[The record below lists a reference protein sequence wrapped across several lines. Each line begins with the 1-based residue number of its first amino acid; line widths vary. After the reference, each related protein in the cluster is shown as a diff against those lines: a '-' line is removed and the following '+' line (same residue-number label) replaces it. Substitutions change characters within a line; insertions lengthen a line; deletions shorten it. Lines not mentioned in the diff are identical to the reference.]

1 MSMGAEIDEFLAQLD
16 EISTDSTSVD
26 HYQLQKQKSR
36 NKELRSHLVTVRD
49 FGKEILCLYK
59 NERQERANIQEKLN
73 KAQKEFNEL
82 QRSYD
87 DLERRNVN
95 ETFNYTQSVSELKE
109 KQAQEHEDYIELSQ
123 DYFELLSESTCF
135 LNYELKQP
143 QNKIISK
150 TERFLRNALGE
161 NFKNLPKVM
170 RSKRARVGDSVVS
183 RTSSRTS
190 KRGSDKVKDGAE
202 PKRMKT
208 EIWDMKSI
216 SQASSPAAAIQFDE
230 ETSDLS
236 SEIGEAESSFS
247 FNTFSIGNETS
258 FTLLQGD
265 KNSPSPTRINHRC
278 NCHLYADSDIVL
290 VSTGTN
296 TDPPFEPPVSVTRL
310 LESEDVEENLTNDPV
325 IENIGENENDLK
337 RLFDDLMFKS
347 FIDSLE
353 ATTELNV
360 LEVSSTSKNE
370 SKDNGKKAESISS
383 HDFDAQ
389 FNILEN
395 HQLSGKSIVPA
406 FSSTATN
413 TEPEVSKPIKE
424 TVEQGTSPEL
434 TLTCNKSTATVRST
448 TTRGTT
454 TVNVTTKS
462 CGSQFPEI
470 TMEKIFSETIFEL
483 PDCLSPIYEIQVEE
497 VAKTAVGTITELRNV
512 NREVD
517 YIVSTTRVKTELS
530 IEKLVDLHDPED
542 QSFIILGQTLFDL
555 FLKRIRK
562 SNDCL
567 SDDEITRQK
576 IWKHLKRQLLDRF
589 SELTF
594 DESLNVSFSDS
605 ELHERIAVD
614 DLNNKGSKDLYE
626 SCTITT
632 DEPANDEADS
642 VEESEEL
649 MSIDSTVNQPDELL
663 ESTATFVKPAAVTL
677 SKPEII
683 SPSILPDDEQTL
695 IYEEFEHILASM
707 KAICSTPPHLLEP
720 IQDLPDVIFGSLFP
734 DSINEAEEEV
744 EEDCCKSS
752 DDVLAGFDIEYDPIE
767 IPIDNEDEIVQSSCP
782 VFTDFDTPRSP
793 PPFTMTS
800 EIDDPPVIP
809 TEESKK
815 KKCLAKNVDSILDY
829 NPKIR
834 LNILQ
839 WQKRHTITNKES
851 DKLLCKIRKSI
862 ATYLIAEWTDENLDI
877 CVTSI
882 DPFNEFVLTEAIYE
896 TVEDNKWQKDVN
908 TDFTPGAP
916 PLPHYQQKLILLIKK
931 LSDKNSLLPH
941 KLIESLEEKL
951 LRLDNSKVE
960 LDDLRNISYYY
971 TSLVDLFFGG
981 DLTMVFY
988 FIVKCIYF
996 YGYKAIPMVFVL
1008 IKAFPNALPKKS
1020 QLLKKYSKG
1029 IDWEN
1034 MTGLEL
1040 SKVHLDLDWMD
1051 SLDLTVMYVLTCIQ
1065 QYRTKHESKAIK
1077 NHELFSYVP
1086 KFYGFPLSFISA
1098 QKLLDVLLKRLE
1110 DGKLENLSLS
1120 FILLAK
1126 RTNMEFAV
1134 KTSLKG
1140 RLMPLLNKYVAEV
1153 TNCTTSN
1160 VTPLQISRVCI
1171 LIETISSIL
1180 KTFSEEKEKSF
1191 KEVFPM
1197 ILGVLGR
1204 VQNQQIQESCI
1215 KAILRLQRFIDNQN
1229 EVFEIICHHHD
1240 TYSARMSDS
1249 LRYAIITFIHRKK
1262 KNFFKKPAKMHV

>member
-1 MSMGAEIDEFLAQLD
+1 MSLGSEIDDFLAQLD
-16 EISTDSTSVD
+16 EISTDSTSID

-49 FGKEILCLYK
+49 FGKEILSLYK

-73 KAQKEFNEL
+73 KAQREFNEL

-95 ETFNYTQSVSELKE
+95 ETFNYTQSVGELKE

-135 LNYELKQP
+135 LNYELKQS

-170 RSKRARVGDSVVS
+170 RSKRARVGDSVVTRS
-183 RTSSRTS
+183 SSRTS
-190 KRGSDKVKDGAE
+190 KRGNDKVKGGTGT
-202 PKRMKT
+202 KRMKT

-216 SQASSPAAAIQFDE
+216 SQASSPAATIPFDE

-236 SEIGEAESSFS
+236 SEICETESSTFS

-258 FTLLQGD
+258 FTLLQGE
-265 KNSPSPTRINHRC
+265 KNSPSPTRISHRC

-296 TDPPFEPPVSVTRL
+296 TDPPLEPPVSVTRL
-310 LESEDVEENLTNDPV
+310 LESENFEDSLAKVPV
-325 IENIGENENDLK
+325 IENIGENENVFK
-337 RLFDDLMFKS
+337 RLFNELMFNS
-347 FIDSLE
+347 FIDSTE
-353 ATTELNV
+353 ATELND
-360 LEVSSTSKNE
+360 LEVSSTSSIK
-370 SKDNGKKAESISS
+370 SKDNGKRVKSISTL
-383 HDFDAQ
+383 DFNAQ
-389 FNILEN
+389 FNILDY
-395 HQLSGKSIVPA
+395 HQLSGISPVPA

-413 TEPEVSKPIKE
+413 TDPEVVKLMRE
-424 TVEQGTSPEL
+424 TVEQGTSPEP

-454 TVNVTTKS
+454 TVNVVMKS

-483 PDCLSPIYEIQVEE
+483 PDCLSPIHEIQVEE
-497 VAKTAVGTITELRNV
+497 VTKTATVGTITELRNV

-517 YIVSTTRVKTELS
+517 YFVSTTRVKTELS
-530 IEKLVDLHDPED
+530 LGKLVDSHDHED

-605 ELHERIAVD
+605 ELHERIVVD
-614 DLNNKGSKDLYE
+614 DLNNNENKDMYE

-632 DEPANDEADS
+632 DEPANDEADL
-642 VEESEEL
+642 VENGEEL
-649 MSIDSTVNQPDELL
+649 TTIVPDELV
-663 ESTATFVKPAAVTL
+663 ESVATFAKPAAITF
-677 SKPEII
+677 SKPKII
-683 SPSILPDDEQTL
+683 SPSILPADEQTL

-707 KAICSTPPHLLEP
+707 KAICSTPPHILEP

-734 DSINEAEEEV
+734 ESNSEAD
-744 EEDCCKSS
+744 EDDQDFCKSS

-767 IPIDNEDEIVQSSCP
+767 IPTDCEDENIQSSCP

-809 TEESKK
+809 AEGSTK
-815 KKCLAKNVDSILDY
+815 KKCSANIVDSILDY

-839 WQKRHTITNKES
+839 WQQSHTITSKES
-851 DKLLCKIRKSI
+851 DKRLCKMRKSI

-877 CVTSI
+877 CVASI
-882 DPFNEFVLTEAIYE
+882 DPFKEFVLTQAIYE

-931 LSDKNSLLPH
+931 LSDKNPLLPH

-960 LDDLRNISYYY
+960 LDDLRNVSYYY
-971 TSLVDLFFGG
+971 TSLVDLFFNG
-981 DLTMVFY
+981 DHTMVFY

-1077 NHELFSYVP
+1077 DHELFNYVP
-1086 KFYGFPLSFISA
+1086 KFYGFQLSFIGA

-1110 DGKLENLSLS
+1110 DGKLVNLTLSL
-1120 FILLAK
+1120 ILLAK
-1126 RTNMEFAV
+1126 RTNIEFAV
-1134 KTSLKG
+1134 KTLLKG
-1140 RLMPLLNKYVAEV
+1140 QLMPLLNKYVTEV
-1153 TNCTTSN
+1153 ASCATTNS
-1160 VTPLQISRVCI
+1160 TPLQVSRVCI
-1171 LIETISSIL
+1171 LVETISCIL

-1215 KAILRLQRFIDNQN
+1215 KAILRLQRFIDNQK
-1229 EVFEIICHHHD
+1229 EVFEIICHHHH
-1240 TYSARMSDS
+1240 TYNARMSDS
-1249 LRYAIITFIHRKK
+1249 LRYAILTFMHRKK
-1262 KNFFKKPAKMHV
+1262 ANFFKKPTKMHV

>member
-1 MSMGAEIDEFLAQLD
+1 MSMGSEIEDFLAQLD

-49 FGKEILCLYK
+49 FGQEILGLYK
-59 NERQERANIQEKLN
+59 SERQERANIQEKLN
-73 KAQKEFNEL
+73 KAQREFNEL
-82 QRSYD
+82 QRCYD

-95 ETFNYTQSVSELKE
+95 ETFNYTQLVSELKE
-109 KQAQEHEDYIELSQ
+109 KHAQEHEDYIELSQ

-135 LNYELKQP
+135 LNYELKQS
-143 QNKIISK
+143 QNKIMSK

-170 RSKRARVGDSVVS
+170 RSKRARVGDSVVTRS
-183 RTSSRTS
+183 SSRIN
-190 KRGSDKVKDGAE
+190 KRGSDKGIVGAG

-216 SQASSPAAAIQFDE
+216 SQASSPAAALPFDE

-236 SEIGEAESSFS
+236 SEIGEAESSYS

-258 FTLLQGD
+258 FTLLQGE
-265 KNSPSPTRINHRC
+265 KNSPSPTRHCQHRC
-278 NCHLYADSDIVL
+278 NCHLYADSDIIL

-296 TDPPFEPPVSVTRL
+296 TDPPLEPPVSVTRL
-310 LESEDVEENLTNDPV
+310 LSSEDVEVSLTNGLV
-325 IENIGENENDLK
+325 MENNGKDASDFN
-337 RLFDDLMFKS
+337 RLYNDLMFNS
-347 FIDSLE
+347 FIDTIE
-353 ATTELNV
+353 ATTELND
-360 LEVSSTSKNE
+360 LEVSSTSTEE
-370 SKDNGKKAESISS
+370 SKGNGKRAESFSTL
-383 HDFDAQ
+383 DFNVQ
-389 FNILEN
+389 FTILGK
-395 HQLSGKSIVPA
+395 HQPSDKFPVSA

-413 TEPEVSKPIKE
+413 TEPEVMKPLRE
-424 TVEQGTSPEL
+424 TVEQGTSPEP
-434 TLTCNKSTATVRST
+434 TLTCDKSTATVRST

-454 TVNVTTKS
+454 TVNVVTKS

-483 PDCLSPIYEIQVEE
+483 PDCLSPIHEIQVDE
-497 VAKTAVGTITELRNV
+497 VAKTATVGTITELRNI
-512 NREVD
+512 NRKVD
-517 YIVSTTRVKTELS
+517 FIDSTSVKTEQS
-530 IEKLVDLHDPED
+530 VEKHVDHDDLEE

-594 DESLNVSFSDS
+594 DESLNISFSDS
-605 ELHERIAVD
+605 ELHERIAAD
-614 DLNNKGSKDLYE
+614 DLNNNGNKDMYE
-626 SCTITT
+626 SCSIIG
-632 DEPANDEADS
+632 DEVENDKVDPVED
-642 VEESEEL
+642 VEESMNE
-649 MSIDSTVNQPDELL
+649 PDALIE
-663 ESTATFVKPAAVTL
+663 TAATFVKPAAITTS
-677 SKPEII
+677 SKLEII
-683 SPSILPDDEQTL
+683 SPSILPNDEQTL

-707 KAICSTPPHLLEP
+707 KAICSTPPHLLDP

-734 DSINEAEEEV
+734 ESSNEAEEE
-744 EEDCCKSS
+744 EEDCCRSS
-752 DDVLAGFDIEYDPIE
+752 DDVLAGFDIEHDPIE
-767 IPIDNEDEIVQSSCP
+767 IPTDCEDKIIPASCP

-809 TEESKK
+809 TEDTPKMK
-815 KKCLAKNVDSILDY
+815 GFANVDSILDF

-839 WQKRHTITNKES
+839 WQQNHTITSKES
-851 DKLLCKIRKSI
+851 DKRLCKMRKSI
-862 ATYLIAEWTDENLDI
+862 AKYLVAEWTDENLDI
-877 CVTSI
+877 CVAAI
-882 DPFNEFVLTEAIYE
+882 DPFNEFVLTVAIYE

-931 LSDKNSLLPH
+931 LSDKNPLLPH
-941 KLIESLEEKL
+941 RLIESLEEKL
-951 LRLDNSKVE
+951 FRLDNSKVE

-971 TSLVDLFFGG
+971 TSLVDLFFDG
-981 DLTMVFY
+981 DHSMVFY
-988 FIVKCIYF
+988 FIIKCIYF

-1077 NHELFSYVP
+1077 NHELFNYVP
-1086 KFYGFPLSFISA
+1086 KFYGFQLSFIGA
-1098 QKLLDVLLKRLE
+1098 QKLLELLLKRLE
-1110 DGKLENLSLS
+1110 DGKLENMSLSL
-1120 FILLAK
+1120 ILLAK
-1126 RTNMEFAV
+1126 RTNKEFAV
-1134 KTSLKG
+1134 KTLLKG
-1140 RLMPLLNKYVAEV
+1140 QLMPLLNKYVAQV
-1153 TNCTTSN
+1153 TGCATTN
-1160 VTPLQISRVCI
+1160 FAPLQVSRVCV
-1171 LIETISSIL
+1171 LLETISSIL

-1204 VQNQQIQESCI
+1204 VQNQQIQEGCI
-1215 KAILRLQRFIDNQN
+1215 KAILRLQRFIDNQK

-1249 LRYAIITFIHRKK
+1249 LRYAILTFIHRKK
-1262 KNFFKKPAKMHV
+1262 ENVFKKPTKMHL